1 MINPDQYRESIK
13 ILRSIREDYS
23 IIMKHYQPGNKMYES
38 AIRDDNALEDG
49 IEAMEKVLHDMG
61 EWY

>member
-13 ILRSIREDYS
+13 ILRSMREDYC
-23 IIMKHYQPGNKMYES
+23 IIMKRSQLGSKMHES
-38 AIRDDNALEDG
+38 SLRDDKALEDG
-49 IEAMEKVLHDMG
+49 IDAMEKVLHDMG